1 MDNISLSEKYEIQ
14 RREAEREFIRINMLQ
29 REYNRLKLLENRI
42 NKLEKTI
49 QYVRELEMEPGLILG
64 ELNEIKKM
72 IDNIQRLED
81 LVKNPTNIR
90 EINRLQDLVNT
101 YDDIDDLKLSYINLT
116 KSYKDNVAFTKKYF
130 ENNPLDSQDY
140 MEMRNSLL
148 YGEYEMLTES
158 LEGVKLIKTPE
169 GQVIV
174 DNREYLRLRALS
186 DKTKSLLEEEAKEPE
201 RKRQNT
207 TITNFK
213 VF

>member
-1 MDNISLSEKYEIQ
+1 MNNISLSEKYEIQ
-14 RREAEREFIRINMLQ
+14 RRETEREFIRINMVQ

-42 NKLEKTI
+42 SKLEKTI

>member
-1 MDNISLSEKYEIQ
+1 
-14 RREAEREFIRINMLQ
+14 MLQ

-49 QYVRELEMEPGLILG
+49 QYVKELEMEPGLILG
-64 ELNEIKKM
+64 ELREIKKM

-148 YGEYEMLTES
+148 YGEYEMLAES

-186 DKTKSLLEEEAKEPE
+186 DNTKRLLEEEAKEPE

-207 TITNFK
+207 TISNFK